1 MKKLPYCL
9 ALSCLLSMTNLTQA
23 AAPISTL
30 AGDGAASLRGD
41 GSAASRASLHF
52 PSMAIKDSNGNIYIA
67 DTDNHVIR
75 HIDASTGII
84 STLADSTVGL
94 NRPSGLALDSTG
106 NLYISDTG
114 NNLIRRID
122 STGSISTFAG
132 AGTTKLNAPRG
143 LVFDSNDNLY
153 VADSGSGVILKITS
167 TGTITTFAGNGSQGF
182 NGNGLPALNTSFN
195 APYYLAINN
204 SNALYVSG
212 YFSQRIRKIDLNPA
226 NPTHPVTTVAGDG
239 QAGFSGDNVAA
250 ISSSLNSPQG
260 LAVDHKGNLYIA
272 DHLNHRVR
280 VVDNSG
286 QINTVAGIGTANFS
300 GDNGAAA
307 LAEINH
313 PVGLFFDNSSDQLL
327 LADSFNHRI
336 RAIVIDLTPP
346 VLTLL
351 GSTPITVE
359 ASLNYLDA
367 GATAI
372 DVVDGDISSQIVV
385 VNPVQSTVPSTYTL
399 SYNVSDAAGNAAPQI
414 TRDVTII
421 DTTAPDLILNG
432 SNPMP
437 LEAGTAY
444 SEPGATALDIVDGD
458 LTNSITTTGAATV
471 DGNVIGTYTVDY
483 SVTDAAG
490 NTNTTTRTINV
501 ADTLPPVITL
511 KGAASMTLDMNS
523 KYVDQG
529 ATALDSFEGD
539 LSTGIIQSGS
549 VNTAQP
555 GNYKITYRSI
565 DSSGNP
571 NTKVRNITVIDHLI
585 LRSTTRGSSSGGGSL
600 GLNLLLSGLGLT
612 LLRRRKQSLTAKKQE
627 VAQ

>member
-9 ALSCLLSMTNLTQA
+9 ALSCLLSITSLTQA

-30 AGDGAASLRGD
+30 AGDGAASLSGD
-41 GSAASRASLHF
+41 GAAASLASLHF
-52 PSMAIKDSNGNIYIA
+52 PSVAIKDSNGNIYIA
-67 DTDNHVIR
+67 DTANHVIR
-75 HIDASTGII
+75 RIDALTGFI

-122 STGSISTFAG
+122 TNGVI
-132 AGTTKLNAPRG
+132 TTLTASPLTAPRG
-143 LVFDSNDNLY
+143 LVFDSSDNLY
-153 VADSGSGVILKITS
+153 VADSGSGTIRKITP
-167 TGTITTFAGNGSQGF
+167 TGTITVFAGNGFQGF
-182 NGNGLPALNTSFN
+182 RGDNGPASAASFN
-195 APYYLAINN
+195 APYYLAIDNTN
-204 SNALYVSG
+204 QALYVSG
-212 YFSQRIRKIDLNPA
+212 YFSQRIRKIELA
-226 NPTHPVTTVAGDG
+226 TTLVTTVAGDG

-280 VVDNSG
+280 VVDNTGNIS
-286 QINTVAGIGTANFS
+286 TVTGTGSANFS
-300 GDNGAAA
+300 GDNGAAS

-346 VLTLL
+346 VLTLI

-359 ASLNYLDA
+359 ASLNYLDD

-421 DTTAPDLILNG
+421 DTTPPDLVITG
-432 SNPMP
+432 GNP
-437 LEAGTAY
+437 LLHEAGTVYTDA
-444 SEPGATALDIVDGD
+444 GATALDIVDGD

-483 SVTDAAG
+483 SVTDTAG

-501 ADTLPPVITL
+501 ADTLPPAITL
-511 KGAASMTLDMNS
+511 KGAASLTLDMNS

-539 LSTGIIQSGS
+539 LSTGIVQSGS

-555 GNYKITYRSI
+555 GNYKVTYRSL
-565 DSSGNP
+565 DSSGNQ
-571 NTKVRNITVIDHLI
+571 TIKVRNITVIDHLI
-585 LRSTTRGSSSGGGSL
+585 LRSTTRGSGGGGSL

-612 LLRRRKQSLTAKKQE
+612 LLRRRNQNLTAKKQG